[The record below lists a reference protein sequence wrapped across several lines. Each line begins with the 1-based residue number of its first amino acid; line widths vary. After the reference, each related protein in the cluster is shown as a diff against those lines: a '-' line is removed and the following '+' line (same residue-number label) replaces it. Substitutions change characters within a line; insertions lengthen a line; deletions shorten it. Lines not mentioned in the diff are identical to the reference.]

1 MASVSTPQ
9 MAWIASLLTATGVN
23 VSSSLTVT
31 VNVTGGWEVQIPVI
45 VQMSNVSNDPVVNV
59 FPSYDGGATYDIN
72 PMTSMALPMNIVA
85 PRTSGSSIRLP
96 TGQYAIQ
103 LLASGSQSQTFSVL
117 TGVIITAVNNV

>member
-1 MASVSTPQ
+1 

-23 VSSSLTVT
+23 VSTSLTVT

-59 FPSYDGGATYDIN
+59 YPSYDGGVTYDIN
-72 PMTSMALPMNIVA
+72 PMTSAALPMNIVA
-85 PRTSGSSIRLP
+85 PRTSGISVRLP